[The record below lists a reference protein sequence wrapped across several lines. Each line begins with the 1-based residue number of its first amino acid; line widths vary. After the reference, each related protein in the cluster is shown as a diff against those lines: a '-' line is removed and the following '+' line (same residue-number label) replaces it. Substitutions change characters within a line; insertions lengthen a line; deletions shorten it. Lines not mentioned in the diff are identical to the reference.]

1 MTRQHYVKGLG
12 YFMDYLHLPHDAY
25 DKLLEKDP
33 KHIQMDICDF
43 VTYLRKRGNASASVS
58 VDVGS
63 RQQVLCYERHNF
75 ELEKNKK
82 FYG

>member
-58 VDVGS
+58 VYVAA
-63 RQQVLCYERHNF
+63 VN
-75 ELEKNKK
+75 K
-82 FYG
+82 FYAMNDIILNWKKIRSFM